1 MMLLG
6 TGTWPLLGPADL
18 FLGIAPFSQ
27 PTGTC
32 NSWDRAL
39 QLHYL
44 TVQYLKER
52 GLCPQVVV
60 SASCWKPTID
70 TGTCAKE
77 DYENNRRNRVTV
89 L

>member
-6 TGTWPLLGPADL
+6 TGTWPLFGPADL

-32 NSWDRAL
+32 SSWDRAL

-44 TVQYLKER
+44 IVQYLKR
-52 GLCPQVVV
+52 GASVLKWLSQLLAV
-60 SASCWKPTID
+60 SQQLTQ
-70 TGTCAKE
+70 E
-77 DYENNRRNRVTV
+77 HVQRRTMRTTEGIK
-89 L
+89 